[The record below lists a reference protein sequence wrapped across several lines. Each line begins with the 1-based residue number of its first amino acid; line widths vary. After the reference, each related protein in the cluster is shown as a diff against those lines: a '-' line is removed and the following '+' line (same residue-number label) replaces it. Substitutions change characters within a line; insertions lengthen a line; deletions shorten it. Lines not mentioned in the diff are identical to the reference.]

1 VALVVLLGVGHVV
14 PALHFSFVAH
24 HLCAEHGELVDAA
37 AGSVERARE
46 KAPNQVSVD
55 AGGADGHAHEHCGVI
70 AVAPASASPVA
81 SLRVLQR
88 LPAAEL
94 LSAAVGARAAHVGIE
109 LLLYAPKLAPPLGAA
124 SLRSL

>member
-1 VALVVLLGVGHVV
+1 MALSIGGSDTIDRIVMISR
-14 PALHFSFVAH
+14 PRPPRRI
-24 HLCAEHGELVDAA
+24 CAASA